1 MADLSGRI
9 PYHSAESGCVN
20 SPRWN
25 SRWRARMPAGRWM
38 PAGLLALLI
47 GITWTGAD
55 SGVLS
60 GAAGQE
66 SQPATPPPRQSPPE
80 VDRSFIEATGV
91 FLRIRNDAEIPALE
105 RGQLREL
112 VVDAG
117 DKIDAGQILAV
128 LDNDEASIAL
138 DAAKL
143 DLQVAAQELEDSLDV
158 RIAEAALEEGRL
170 ALQQAEF
177 EAEAATA
184 MARSDVSIRQ
194 AETDS
199 TVAAD
204 ELARA
209 GRSREQFSQSVSEQ
223 QIARLVAT
231 RDSALLKLE
240 KARHDQSVQLLQS
253 RAKQATATE
262 QRTAVSRLELSLKQA
277 RSQHEIAR
285 LKLQSL
291 EKAVALATVR
301 MERRNVRAPFAGV
314 IVERKLSA
322 GEWVEAGEPVLR
334 LLQLDVLHAEGYV
347 TADQA
352 AGLQR
357 GQAVRVET
365 GSGQRVDGKLV
376 FVSPEV
382 DSVTKQVQVRAE
394 IPNPAGSLQPGQPAR
409 LWIQP

>member
-1 MADLSGRI
+1 
-9 PYHSAESGCVN
+9 
-20 SPRWN
+20 
-25 SRWRARMPAGRWM
+25 M

-47 GITWTGAD
+47 SVPLTSANFGF
-55 SGVLS
+55 VS
-60 GAAGQE
+60 GAAAQE
-66 SQPATPPPRQSPPE
+66 SRPATPPPRKSPPE
-80 VDRSFIEATGV
+80 ADRSFIEATGV

-105 RGQLREL
+105 RGQLRDL
-112 VVDAG
+112 PVDAG
-117 DKIDAGQILAV
+117 DTIEAGQILAV
-128 LDNDEASIAL
+128 LDNDEASITL

-143 DLQVAAQELEDSLDV
+143 DLQVAVQELEDSLDV
-158 RIAEAALEEGRL
+158 QIAEAALEEGRQ
-170 ALQQAEF
+170 ALVQAEL
-177 EAEAATA
+177 EAEAVTA
-184 MARSDVSIRQ
+184 LASSDVSIRQ

-199 TVAAD
+199 AIAAD

-209 GRSREQFSQSVSEQ
+209 ERSREQFSQSVSEQ
-223 QIARLVAT
+223 QVARLVAT

-262 QRTAVSRLELSLKQA
+262 QRTAVSRLELALQEA

-291 EKAVALATVR
+291 ENAVALATVR

-347 TADQA
+347 SADQA

-357 GQAVRVET
+357 GQAVMVET
-365 GSGQRVDGKLV
+365 GSGQRVVGKLV

-382 DSVTKQVQVRAE
+382 DSVTKQVEVRAE
-394 IPNPAGSLQPGQPAR
+394 IANPTGSLQPGQPAR